1 MLVGPEPR
9 VLLPSTLALGAAY
22 LLAVDAIA
30 RTATQAEI
38 PVGILTAVIG
48 APFFAVLLR
57 RSKGGWGSN

>member
-1 MLVGPEPR
+1 
-9 VLLPSTLALGAAY
+9 LPSTLALGAAY

-48 APFFAVLLR
+48 ASFFAVLLR
-57 RSKGGWGSN
+57 RSKGGWGSD